1 MEKVMNILGNR
12 QVAFAVGLTAL
23 IVGWK
28 FMMEGLDV
36 E

>member
-1 MEKVMNILGNR
+1 MEMMEKVLGNR
-12 QVAFAVGLTAL
+12 DVAFLIGLAAL

>member
-1 MEKVMNILGNR
+1 MEMMQRILGNR
-12 QVAFAVGLTAL
+12 DVAFAVGLAAL